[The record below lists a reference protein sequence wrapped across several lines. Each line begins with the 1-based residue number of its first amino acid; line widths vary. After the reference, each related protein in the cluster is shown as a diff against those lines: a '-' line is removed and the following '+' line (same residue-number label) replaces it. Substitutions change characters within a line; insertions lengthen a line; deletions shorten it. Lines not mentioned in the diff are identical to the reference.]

1 MLYLRNY
8 NNLITCII
16 HLYTHISSFKCYLSI
31 VIIYLGEGD
40 VPAAKQEFE
49 KHLQYELIE
58 RIIIY
63 RVDEYLRSNEI
74 ALEEVDYDR
83 YIDNEIGLSE
93 SNGRI

>member
-1 MLYLRNY
+1 MDR
-8 NNLITCII
+8 
-16 HLYTHISSFKCYLSI
+16 
-31 VIIYLGEGD
+31 
-40 VPAAKQEFE
+40 
-49 KHLQYELIE
+49 E